1 MIDYLFA
8 NNEIK
13 GWIFD
18 LDGVITDTARYHYLA
33 WKKLA
38 DEENLIFDEK
48 INEKLR
54 GISRRASLEIIL
66 RGKTFPEDKIEQMM
80 ARKNSY
86 YCEFLNELSEENIL
100 PGIMPLLNNLKFLGI
115 KMAIGSASRNTEF
128 ILEHL
133 GIGHYFDGVASGSF
147 VVRAKPAPDVFIH
160 AAGQL
165 GLPVADCVVVE
176 DAEAGV
182 NGAKGAGFRTIG
194 IGPADRVGQADLRL
208 DSTENLK
215 DLIS

>member
-1 MIDYLFA
+1 MIESLIADKDL
-8 NNEIK
+8 K

-38 DEENLIFDEK
+38 DEESLVFNEE

-54 GISRRASLEIIL
+54 GVSRRASLEIIL
-66 RGKTFPEDKIEQMM
+66 DGHFIDEETISEMM
-80 ARKNSY
+80 TRKNSY
-86 YCEFLNELSEENIL
+86 YCEYLKDLTKNDIL
-100 PGIMPLLNNLKFLGI
+100 PGIMPLLEQLRDKGKKL
-115 KMAIGSASRNTEF
+115 AIASASRNTEF

-133 GIGHYFDGVASGSF
+133 DITELFDSIASGGF
-147 VVRAKPAPDVFIH
+147 VIRAKPAPDIFVH

-165 GLPVADCVVVE
+165 KLPVSQCIVLE

-182 NGAKGAGFRTIG
+182 TGALEAGFKTIG
-194 IGPADRVGQADLRL
+194 IGPQNRVGHADYRF
-208 DSTENLK
+208 DSTETIL
-215 DLIS
+215 

>member
-1 MIDYLFA
+1 MKDPQV
-8 NNEIK
+8 K

-18 LDGVITDTARYHYLA
+18 LDGVITDTARFHYLA

-38 DEENLIFDEK
+38 DEEGLPFDEV

-66 RGKTFPEDKIEQMM
+66 DGRVYSEESMEEMTD
-80 ARKNSY
+80 RKNGY
-86 YCEFLNELSEENIL
+86 YRDFLNQLTEKDIL
-100 PGIMPLLNNLKFLGI
+100 PGIIPFLETLKSSGKKL
-115 KMAIGSASRNTEF
+115 AIGSASRNTEF

-133 GIGHYFDGVASGSF
+133 GIGSYFDGVASGSF
-147 VVRAKPAPDVFIH
+147 VNRAKPAPDIFIH

-165 GLPVADCVVVE
+165 GLPVSACVVLE

-182 NGAKGAGFRTIG
+182 TGALDGGFRTVG
-194 IGPADRVGQADLRL
+194 IGPEDRVGHAHERF
-208 DSTENLK
+208 DSTVELGE
-215 DLIS
+215 L